1 MVLRGHHDLI
11 HDMHWSQ
18 GDDYLV
24 SASAD
29 GSAKVWNLTNK
40 GENDSDAKNYAEN
53 DVTYFVEQLLHPSF
67 VYAAKIH
74 PEEIGGDADKT
85 IPPEA
90 LIVATAC
97 FDQKIRIWKVPT
109 GMAADQATS

>member
-18 GDDYLV
+18 KDDYLV

-29 GSAKVWNLTNK
+29 GSAKVWNLTTK

-53 DVTYFVEQLLHPSF
+53 DVRYFVEQLLHPSF
-67 VYAAKIH
+67 VYAAKIY
-74 PEEIGGDADKT
+74 PD
-85 IPPEA
+85 
-90 LIVATAC
+90 
-97 FDQKIRIWKVPT
+97 
-109 GMAADQATS
+109 S